1 VFSHVAGAVVRAL
14 LVAVLIALPSLMVDQ
29 GAHEASQ
36 IILLIAFA
44 AGLLVFA
51 EYWAHSPS
59 IIEFRF
65 AAPYNRIK
73 FIALGAV
80 ILILS
85 IIARGGHDPS
95 SLALLLTDLGRSIGG
110 LLDFPYSPVRQVLL
124 LLPVHTPLEVV
135 DFVGIAAG
143 LSYAAAL
150 VIIVLFTLIV
160 RVLGWP
166 VRHGA
171 FNVWM
176 NLPLF
181 DPTRGGDV
189 VQKLQREASINLSL
203 GFVLP
208 FLLPVI
214 AAVMQGVIE
223 TTSVLHPQTLI
234 WTICGWAFLPASLVM
249 RGIAMYRVAEL
260 ISAKRR
266 RAYAQAEQSLQAV

>member
-1 VFSHVAGAVVRAL
+1 MRAL

-29 GAHEASQ
+29 GAQEASQ
-36 IILLIAFA
+36 IILLIALV

-51 EYWAHSPS
+51 EYSAHSPS
-59 IIEFRF
+59 ILEFRF

-73 FIALGAV
+73 FIALAIIIV
-80 ILILS
+80 TLS
-85 IIARGGHDPS
+85 AIARGGSEPG
-95 SLALLLTDLGRSIGG
+95 SLTLLLADFGRSVGTS
-110 LLDFPYSPVRQVLL
+110 LDFPYSPVRQVLL
-124 LLPVHTPLEVV
+124 LVPTNAPAEVIE
-135 DFVGIAAG
+135 FVRIAAG
-143 LSYAAAL
+143 LSYGASLLILAL
-150 VIIVLFTLIV
+150 FVLIV

-166 VRHGA
+166 VRRGA

-189 VQKLQREASINLSL
+189 VQKLQREAGINLSL

-214 AAVMQGVIE
+214 VAVMQGLL
-223 TTSVLHPQTLI
+223 TSSSVLQSHTLI
-234 WTICGWAFLPASLVM
+234 WMIVGWAFLPASLVM
-249 RGIAMYRVAEL
+249 RGIAMIRVAEL

-266 RAYAQAEQSLQAV
+266 RAYAQAEDSLQVV